1 MMLSMVE
8 KLGPDGRYP
17 LGAPYD
23 FSDQGH
29 MNVSFEIK
37 HEQRQAVL
45 TFGTLLDWFIL
56 TPPIADTFVEAVRRE
71 ITDTFGEV
79 PYDVAKMR
87 LPVRADRKRGVVE
100 VRLPMVAGHLVG
112 DPEFWLALTERIA
125 TARKRL

>member
-1 MMLSMVE
+1 MPQ
-8 KLGPDGRYP
+8 KLGPDGQYP

-37 HEQRQAVL
+37 QEQRQAVL

-56 TPPIADTFVEAVRRE
+56 TPPTADRLIEAVRRE
-71 ITDTFGEV
+71 IIETFGEV
-79 PYDVAKMR
+79 PYDIAKVR

-100 VRLPMVAGHLVG
+100 VRLPTIAARLTG